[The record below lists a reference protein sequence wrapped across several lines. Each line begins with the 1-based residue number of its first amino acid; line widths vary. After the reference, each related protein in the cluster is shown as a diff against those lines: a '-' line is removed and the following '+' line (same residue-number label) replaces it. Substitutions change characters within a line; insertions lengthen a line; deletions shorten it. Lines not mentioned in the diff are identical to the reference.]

1 MSELN
6 EEIKRLQELLINIK
20 EERAKHKHDFLIV
33 IIVMIVSIVI
43 IVIIVM
49 IGKQIHRELFQQK

>member
-20 EERAKHKHDFLIV
+20 EERAKHKHDF
-33 IIVMIVSIVI
+33 S
-43 IVIIVM
+43 
-49 IGKQIHRELFQQK
+49 